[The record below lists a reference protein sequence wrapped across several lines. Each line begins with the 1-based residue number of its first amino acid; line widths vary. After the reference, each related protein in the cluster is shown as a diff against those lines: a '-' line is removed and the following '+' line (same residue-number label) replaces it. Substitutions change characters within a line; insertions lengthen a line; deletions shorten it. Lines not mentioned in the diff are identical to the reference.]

1 MPNLGALL
9 NSNKHS
15 HDSSHLSFQLIVFT
29 SAAVAVTAAAKL
41 GPDAPRVEK
50 SLVNSFP
57 FSELKTG
64 EHAHDEHHA
73 HHAAHGE
80 QDTPRAIQA
89 TNIQSILA
97 RQGYGPGDSEEPGKK
112 CVQKVQ
118 AGAMHEY
125 LSLK

>member
-1 MPNLGALL
+1 MPIFRSSIT
-9 NSNKHS
+9 SNKRS

-29 SAAVAVTAAAKL
+29 SAALAVTAAAKL

-80 QDTPRAIQA
+80 QDSPRAIQA

-112 CVQKVQ
+112 CVQKVK
-118 AGAMHEY
+118 AGAMPEY
-125 LSLK
+125 